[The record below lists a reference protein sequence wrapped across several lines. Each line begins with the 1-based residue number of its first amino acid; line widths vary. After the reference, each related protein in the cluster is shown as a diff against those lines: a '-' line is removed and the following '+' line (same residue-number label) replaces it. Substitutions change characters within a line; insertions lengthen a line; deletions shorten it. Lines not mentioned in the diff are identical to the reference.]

1 MCLRGVRGLWCVIGW
16 AWPTCAVSDK
26 RPKRGCCHGTTE
38 TTYYSQ
44 PLATAPPEAAEKKCM
59 KIARYTI
66 CTFGPRTGQEAG
78 IRIWNRTRRGGNRTT
93 TNIRRMPKGHHIPNN
108 IICFCGPLKR
118 FSPHFSF
125 LILFCVQQANNAQ
138 VALTKKRKQGSKFQ
152 VLQRIIRMLI
162 YTNMLNPPIYIFSHQ
177 QS

>member
-1 MCLRGVRGLWCVIGW
+1 VCVGCDALSAGRGPRVLCQISGQN
-16 AWPTCAVSDK
+16 AV
-26 RPKRGCCHGTTE
+26 
-38 TTYYSQ
+38 
-44 PLATAPPEAAEKKCM
+44 AVTAPPKPPIIPNHLPLHHQRLLKKNAW
-59 KIARYTI
+59 KLHVTRFAHLVL
-66 CTFGPRTGQEAG
+66 GQDKRLGSGSGTEP
-78 IRIWNRTRRGGNRTT
+78 RRGGNRTT